1 MELTQLEQMV
11 RWLDEERKKDKVTL
25 AAFQERLEQQI
36 LLTES
41 QAREVERL
49 RQDIAALRIDLNRT
63 NDYPA
68 MIEKSQQDLSS
79 QFEALKDQLRR
90 EKTDTERLRQSEI
103 EAVNQQ
109 LADVD
114 KKLRTL
120 PRLEERLQ
128 AREAG
133 EQQLQT
139 QTQQLT
145 NSMADLGKRAED
157 RFQSVVYLE
166 EQRRAD
172 ARRIAAIEGDIPPLR
187 KATDEAT
194 AKAVRLEDSLR
205 KLTSRIEEA
214 VQTTKT
220 YDAKIEELRV
230 ADFQREQ
237 RMRQYAEQGAKVE
250 TETARLLEQ
259 TQKYALLYNQN
270 KQAMDGLESFRAR
283 LEKRQNEIA
292 EMQRL
297 NEERLA
303 RQWEEWQGNFARDW
317 QKRLVAEEDH
327 WRRQE
332 LDNQKTIEQLAD
344 LTEETTICYK
354 EVIALW
360 ESQQGVTDRWGK
372 AIRDALTAGQENATQ
387 HAKELHRFAEEK
399 RKNLL

>member
-41 QAREVERL
+41 QAREMDRL
-49 RQDIAALRIDLNRT
+49 RQDIATLRIDLNRT

-90 EKTDTERLRQSEI
+90 EKADTERLRQAEI
-103 EAVNQQ
+103 EGLNQQ

-114 KKLRTL
+114 KRLRIL

-139 QTQQLT
+139 QTQQLA

-187 KATDEAT
+187 KATDESI
-194 AKAVRLEDSLR
+194 AKTVRLEDSLR

-237 RMRQYAEQGAKVE
+237 RMRQYAEQAAKVE
-250 TETARLLEQ
+250 TETSRLLEQ

-344 LTEETTICYK
+344 LTEETTIYYK
-354 EVIALW
+354 EIAALW
-360 ESQQGVTDRWGK
+360 ESQQGVTDRWNK
-372 AIRDALTAGQENATQ
+372 AIRDALSAGQENATQ
-387 HAKELHRFAEEK
+387 HAKELRRFAEEK

>member
-1 MELTQLEQMV
+1 M
-11 RWLDEERKKDKVTL
+11 D
-25 AAFQERLEQQI
+25 
-36 LLTES
+36 
-41 QAREVERL
+41 RL
-49 RQDIAALRIDLNRT
+49 RQDIVTLRIDLNRT
-63 NDYPA
+63 NEYPA
-68 MIEKSQQDLSS
+68 MLEKTQQDLSS
-79 QFEALKDQLRR
+79 QFETLKDQLRR
-90 EKTDTERLRQSEI
+90 EKADTERLRQAEI
-103 EAVNQQ
+103 EGLNQQ

-114 KKLRTL
+114 KRLRIL

-139 QTQQLT
+139 QAQQLT
-145 NSMADLGKRAED
+145 NSLADLSKRAED

-187 KATDEAT
+187 KATDESI
-194 AKAVRLEDSLR
+194 AKTVRLEDSLR

-237 RMRQYAEQGAKVE
+237 RMRQYAEQAAKVE
-250 TETARLLEQ
+250 TETSRLLEQ

-297 NEERLA
+297 NEERWRASGKNGRATL
-303 RQWEEWQGNFARDW
+303 RGTGRSGWSP
-317 QKRLVAEEDH
+317 KRIIGGGRN
-327 WRRQE
+327 WITRRRSSNWPISPKRPPSATRRSP
-332 LDNQKTIEQLAD
+332 L
-344 LTEETTICYK
+344 
-354 EVIALW
+354 
-360 ESQQGVTDRWGK
+360 SGK
-372 AIRDALTAGQENATQ
+372 AS
-387 HAKELHRFAEEK
+387 KV
-399 RKNLL
+399 

>member
-41 QAREVERL
+41 QAREMDRL
-49 RQDIAALRIDLNRT
+49 RQDIVTLRIDLNRT
-63 NDYPA
+63 NEYPA
-68 MIEKSQQDLSS
+68 MLEKTQQDLSS

-90 EKTDTERLRQSEI
+90 EKADTERLRQAEI
-103 EAVNQQ
+103 EGLNQQ

-114 KKLRTL
+114 KRLRIL

-139 QTQQLT
+139 QAQQLT
-145 NSMADLGKRAED
+145 NSLADLSKRAED

-187 KATDEAT
+187 KATDESI
-194 AKAVRLEDSLR
+194 AKTVRLEDSLR

-237 RMRQYAEQGAKVE
+237 RMRQYAEQAAKVE
-250 TETARLLEQ
+250 TETSRLLEQ

-332 LDNQKTIEQLAD
+332 LDNQKTIEQLTD

-354 EVIALW
+354 EVTALW
-360 ESQQGVTDRWGK
+360 ESQQGVTDRWNK
-372 AIRDALTAGQENATQ
+372 AIRDALSGGQENATQ
-387 HAKELHRFAEEK
+387 HAKELRRFAEEK